1 MRPSQKSAANK
12 SAAKKPQKSTAS
24 PLNTRGLSTPDIK
37 HLLLAGIALCGL
49 VVIAYANSVGNGF
62 VWDDHRQIVMNP
74 AVQPGAHLAPL
85 VTTDAR
91 FANFDPANQTTV
103 YRPLQMLTYRALLT
117 VFGAN
122 PTAFHVCSV
131 VFAMTGALAAM
142 WLFWLLTRSLP
153 MAFATAALFAVYPV
167 HAEAVDWIAAL
178 PDLGCGLFFL
188 LAFALYLV
196 RQRWLSVAAFAIALL
211 WKETALVFPVLLA
224 VYVLL
229 QPSASRLRDSMK
241 ASAPYWIVVAAYLGV
256 RTVILGAISHSP
268 RSWLL
273 NPLQF
278 FLSVMQLLLSYW
290 VKLAWPMDLN
300 AYYVFHPIRSL
311 GDARGWLAIVFLVC
325 VGAAIYFLRR
335 SPLAIFA
342 IAWVTL
348 TLLPALNLN
357 ALGRNAFAE
366 RYLYLPSAG
375 FCLLLALSGGWLL
388 GRVPEKAR
396 MVAGA
401 VALIAIVSA
410 FTVEI
415 IARNPDWKDDATLFA
430 ATLPD
435 AQDSPFVHMMIAS
448 LQPDDHSE
456 GSYAE
461 QNYRQAVDLAKR
473 ETPPDRLDAVAA
485 YQGLASLYS
494 DRGQF
499 DQALNELAQARE
511 MAPNNPDADGEEGII
526 LAHAGRGK
534 QAEPLLERALVQ
546 QPHNENILTALGM
559 IAREDEHDLPRA
571 ASLFSQVLAVHTEA
585 DDFSASAHNNL
596 GVVLGD
602 ENNYA
607 AAVEQFRQAA
617 AIDPGDPEFHMNLAS
632 SLASMGRLRE
642 ARAEAETALKLA
654 PDNPAVRDL
663 AARIESPN
671 P

>member
-1 MRPSQKSAANK
+1 
-12 SAAKKPQKSTAS
+12 
-24 PLNTRGLSTPDIK
+24 
-37 HLLLAGIALCGL
+37 
-49 VVIAYANSVGNGF
+49 
-62 VWDDHRQIVMNP
+62 MNP
-74 AVQPGAHLAPL
+74 AVKPGAPLAPL

-91 FANFDPANQTTV
+91 FANFDPANQTKV
-103 YRPLQMLTYRALLT
+103 YRPLQMLTYRAVLT
-117 VFGAN
+117 VFGAS
-122 PTAFHVCSV
+122 TAAFHVCSV
-131 VFAMTGALAAM
+131 GFAMAGALAAL

-153 MAFATAALFAVYPV
+153 MAFAAAALFAVYPV
-167 HAEAVDWIAAL
+167 HTEAVDWIAAL

-196 RQRWLSVAAFAIALL
+196 RLRWLSLAAFVLALL
-211 WKETALVFPVLLA
+211 WKETALVFPALLV
-224 VYVLL
+224 VYILL
-229 QPSASRLRDSMK
+229 QPSASRMRDSMK
-241 ASAPYWIVVAAYLGV
+241 ASAPYWIVVVVYLGV
-256 RTVILGAISHSP
+256 RTAILGAISHSP
-268 RSWLL
+268 RTWLL

-278 FLSVMQLLLSYW
+278 LLSVAQLLLSYW
-290 VKLAWPMDLN
+290 VKLAWPLGMN

-311 GDARGWLAIVFLVC
+311 GDARVLLVVVFLGC
-325 VGAAIYFLRR
+325 VGVAIYLLRR
-335 SPLAIFA
+335 SPLAVFA
-342 IAWVTL
+342 IAWVML

-375 FCLLLALSGGWLL
+375 FCLLLVLAAAWLL
-388 GRVPEKAR
+388 EHLQASLLKP
-396 MVAGA
+396 VAA
-401 VALIAIVSA
+401 VALFAMVTA
-410 FTVEI
+410 FAVET
-415 IARNPDWKDDATLFA
+415 IARNPDWKDDVTLFA

-435 AQDSPFVHMMIAS
+435 AQDSPFVHVMVAS
-448 LQPDDHSE
+448 LQPDDPSE
-456 GSYAE
+456 SSFVE

-473 ETPPDRLDAVAA
+473 ETPPDRLDAVVA

-499 DQALNELAQARE
+499 DQALDELAQARAL
-511 MAPNNPDADGEEGII
+511 APNNPDADGEEGII

-534 QAEPLLERALVQ
+534 EAEPLLERALAQ

-559 IAREDEHDLPRA
+559 IARDDEHDLPRA
-571 ASLFSQVLAVHTEA
+571 ASLFAQVIAVHTEE

-617 AIDPGDPEFHMNLAS
+617 AIDPGDPEFHMNLAN
-632 SLASMGRLRE
+632 SLATTGRLAE
-642 ARAEAETALKLA
+642 ARTEAETALKLA

-663 AARIESPN
+663 ATRLESPN